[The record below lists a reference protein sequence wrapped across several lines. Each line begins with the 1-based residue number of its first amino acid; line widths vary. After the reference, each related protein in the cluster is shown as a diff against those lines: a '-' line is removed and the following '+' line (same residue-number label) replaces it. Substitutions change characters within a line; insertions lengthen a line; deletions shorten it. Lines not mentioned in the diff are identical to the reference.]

1 LLSIDSL
8 VQEPGP
14 KADNPSPRS
23 PSEDRNRHPQKQEDL
38 AVAIPIQ
45 RITAKLRDCE
55 TIARQLVAAA
65 SVERFLANPNQPVNQ
80 FFSSVRFFIQQQPNR
95 QTQANQNPANHPAKS
110 PAPRPKSRH
119 QQPDRGNSQFH
130 LSEEQNPSKNQPRNS
145 ISTRPIVRGEV
156 FIALVGRSRNI
167 NLRQLPQK

>member
-1 LLSIDSL
+1 PRTRL
-8 VQEPGP
+8 

-80 FFSSVRFFIQQQPNR
+80 FFSSARFFIQQQPNR
-95 QTQANQNPANHPAKS
+95 
-110 PAPRPKSRH
+110 
-119 QQPDRGNSQFH
+119 
-130 LSEEQNPSKNQPRNS
+130 
-145 ISTRPIVRGEV
+145 
-156 FIALVGRSRNI
+156 
-167 NLRQLPQK
+167 